1 MPRARRLV
9 PLFALVVAVAATAGL
24 AQQPLAGARPNIL
37 FVFSDDHAAH
47 AISAYGS
54 RLNQTPHIDRIADEG
69 VLFRANFCGNA
80 LCGPSRATI
89 LTGLHS
95 HANGFCRNGNVFDG
109 GQPTF
114 PKLLQQAGYQTAI
127 VGKWHLES
135 TPTGFDHWVVLPDQ
149 GQYYNP
155 DFLTKDGR
163 VRMPGHATDVT
174 TQLALE
180 WLEARDPQKPFV
192 LMCQHKAPHRNWLP
206 APADLGAFRER
217 DLPEP
222 ATLFDAYDGRLP
234 ARAATEME
242 IARHMTLHYDLMVP
256 PTATEAPTL
265 ADLDRAWQQ
274 QRARMDD
281 AQRAAWDAAF
291 AAEDEAFRREN
302 PQGRERVRWM
312 YQRYLKNYLRCVQGV
327 DRSVGALLAW
337 LDAHPDVK
345 ANTLVVYS
353 SDQGFFLG
361 EHGWYDKRWMDEE
374 CLRMPLVMRWP
385 GRIAAGRD
393 VAQLTQ
399 NIDFAPTFLELAGVP
414 APKGVHGRS
423 LVPLLAG
430 EAPTGWRDAV
440 YYHYYESQATH
451 RVPAMYGVRTAT
463 HKLIRYYEP
472 GVDGW
477 ELFDL
482 ANDPDEL
489 RSVADDPAYADVRK
503 ELTAKLVALRAQ
515 YGDDTGELLPARFP
529 HSAGVTRIVA
539 EQGGHRLWA
548 NAPGGWAL
556 RPQQLGPRFDV
567 ATTLRALPGKPQ
579 QNGFVV
585 LGEAGGAAVADAS
598 RWRVGV
604 EFGAKKLVVL
614 GPMGGKARWEAPLP
628 WDGQAPVALRV
639 AVDVFRR
646 ELVATAGDARV
657 VAPLP
662 AACAGFAALG
672 LGASNA
678 ETHFAELAVR

>member
-1 MPRARRLV
+1 MRPLLAAV
-9 PLFALVVAVAATAGL
+9 PSLLCAVVVVVAGL
-24 AQQPLAGARPNIL
+24 PAQRPLAGSRPNIL

-54 RLNQTPHIDRIADEG
+54 KINQTPNIDRIADEG
-69 VLFRANFCGNA
+69 VLFRSNFCGNA

-95 HANGFCRNGNVFDG
+95 HGNGFCRNGNVFDG
-109 GQPTF
+109 SQPTF

-135 TPTGFDHWVVLPDQ
+135 EPTGFDHWIVLPDQ

-163 VRMPGHATDVT
+163 VRLPGHATDVT
-174 TQLALE
+174 TQLALD
-180 WLEARDPQKPFV
+180 WLERRDPEKPFV

-206 APADLGAFRER
+206 APADLGLFRDR

-222 ATLFDAYDGRLP
+222 ATLFDAYENRLP
-234 ARAATEME
+234 ARARTEME

-256 PTATEAPTL
+256 PTAAEEPSL
-265 ADLDRAWQQ
+265 SDLDRSYRQ

-291 AAEDEAFRREN
+291 AEEDAAFRREN
-302 PQGRERVRWM
+302 PQGRERVRWL
-312 YQRYLKNYLRCVQGV
+312 YQRYMKNYLRCVQGV

-337 LDAHPDVK
+337 LDARPDVK

-374 CLRMPLVMRWP
+374 CLRMPLVVRWP
-385 GRIAAGRD
+385 GRIGKGRE

-399 NIDFAPTFLELAGVP
+399 NIDFAPTFLELAG
-414 APKGVHGRS
+414 APPLPGAHGRS

-430 EAPTGWRDAV
+430 ETPADWRDAI

-463 HKLIRYYEP
+463 HKLVRYYEP
-472 GVDGW
+472 GVEGW

-482 ANDPDEL
+482 VDDPDEL
-489 RSVADDPAYADVRK
+489 RSVADDPRYADVRK
-503 ELTAKLVALRAQ
+503 ELTAKLAVLRAQ

-529 HSAGVTRIVA
+529 LGAGVTRIVA
-539 EQGGHRLWA
+539 EDGGFRLWA
-548 NAPGGWAL
+548 NAPGGWAA
-556 RPQQLGPRFDV
+556 RPQALGARFAV
-567 ATTLRALPGKPQ
+567 TTTLRSLPGKPQ
-579 QNGFVV
+579 RNGFVV
-585 LGEAGGAAVADAS
+585 LGEAGDAAA

-604 EFGAKKLVVL
+604 EFGARKLVVL
-614 GPMGGKARWEAPLP
+614 GPMGPKARWEASLP
-628 WDGQAPVALRV
+628 WDGEAPVALRI
-639 AVDVFRR
+639 AVDGKRH
-646 ELVATAGDARV
+646 ELVAE
-657 VAPLP
+657 
-662 AACAGFAALG
+662 ALG
-672 LGASNA
+672 VQVTTLLPVETTGFNALGFGASNA
-678 ETHFAELAVR
+678 ETHFTEPVVQ